1 MSNVRNGNKWYFVI
15 GGLVTLV
22 IAAAIVLSAIPA
34 AAARPSQTG
43 ESGFPKTITV
53 VGGGSASATPDVATA
68 QIGVDTQAASP
79 EQATRQNDESLQAV
93 LAALKAAGI
102 DEKDIQTAYY
112 NLYAEQRFDPATGQ
126 PTGQFT
132 YRVSASLS
140 VKLRDLAQVGA
151 VLGDAVKAG
160 ANNISGVYFSIEDTV
175 SLQAAA
181 RAKAVADAKARAQA
195 LAQLSGVQLG
205 EVVSVSEVITG
216 VPGPVYYEAAA
227 RMGLGGGG
235 GAPIQPGQ
243 LEVSMQVQVSFAIR

>member
-1 MSNVRNGNKWYFVI
+1 
-15 GGLVTLV
+15 
-22 IAAAIVLSAIPA
+22 
-34 AAARPSQTG
+34 
-43 ESGFPKTITV
+43 
-53 VGGGSASATPDVATA
+53 VATA

>member
-1 MSNVRNGNKWYFVI
+1 MSNVKNGKWTIVI
-15 GGLVTLV
+15 GGLATLAIV
-22 IAAAIVLSAIPA
+22 AAIMLSAIPT
-34 AAARPSQTG
+34 AAARPSQAG
-43 ESGFPKTITV
+43 ESSFPKTITV
-53 VGGGSASATPDVATA
+53 VGSGSASAVPDVATA
-68 QIGVDTQAASP
+68 NIGVDTQAASP
-79 EQATRQNDESLQAV
+79 EAATSQNDESLQAV

-102 DEKDIQTAYY
+102 EEKDIQTAYY

-151 VLGDAVKAG
+151 VLGNAVKAG
-160 ANNISGVYFSIEDTV
+160 ANNISGVYFSIEDTAR
-175 SLQAAA
+175 LQEAA
-181 RAKAVADAKARAQA
+181 RAKAVADAKTRAQA

-216 VPGPVYYEAAA
+216 VPGPVYYETAA
-227 RMGLGGGG
+227 REGLGGG